1 MEDGV
6 NWQKE
11 CEKWLTPT
19 APYTRKDLYRKEEI
33 NTELYQ
39 EVKEIIESTKGPYP
53 AFHKKMKLTD
63 LLTIVR

>member
-19 APYTRKDLYRKEEI
+19 APYTRKEI